1 MGLIIEKNMETK
13 PKSKFSNVKSKINT
27 GLNGASSSPGTRQSS
42 KAKPKTP
49 EKGSNGRSTSAKRT
63 KALNPVV
70 AQSRFHEFRDLNQ
83 KNVIVYANGNSRTP
97 YKFLLKSP
105 RSQNLD
111 HILDDV
117 AIKISKKTGAAIR
130 HMYTTEGKKIL
141 NANQVEDG
149 GTYVACGNEKFKQ
162 MAYGTNTAP
171 PSIDRQPRARHVPP
185 RLKPVR
191 VVSKDRK
198 PKKSKESEN
207 KINKTAKVSR
217 PLPPLEQNHGDAM
230 EIVDDKNTKV
240 EVPIEQRESEEIE
253 NNEAEDAEGLNE
265 EVKKNDEVES
275 VGNEEVTE
283 EISAE
288 DKPEGK
294 SEDQPAEETAESAET
309 ENKQTNETQDLDKDN

>member
-1 MGLIIEKNMETK
+1 MG
-13 PKSKFSNVKSKINT
+13 
-27 GLNGASSSPGTRQSS
+27 
-42 KAKPKTP
+42 
-49 EKGSNGRSTSAKRT
+49 
-63 KALNPVV
+63 VV

-117 AIKISKKTGAAIR
+117 VIKISKKTGAAIR

-141 NANQVEDG
+141 NASQVEDG
-149 GTYVACGNEKFKQ
+149 GTYIACGNEKFKQ

-217 PLPPLEQNHGDAM
+217 PLPPLEQNEKYGSDAAM
-230 EIVDDKNTKV
+230 EIEDDKNTKV
-240 EVPIEQRESEEIE
+240 EVPIEQRESEEID
-253 NNEAEDAEGLNE
+253 NNEVVDNELNE
-265 EVKKNDEVES
+265 E
-275 VGNEEVTE
+275 
-283 EISAE
+283 I
-288 DKPEGK
+288 
-294 SEDQPAEETAESAET
+294 
-309 ENKQTNETQDLDKDN
+309 KQA